1 MTGGREEEQFRH
13 CFPLCRQITK
23 LSERVRSDSE
33 VTGSQVSLAS
43 AGKEGRRKLERQV
56 TVVEEEK
63 LIEKQTKE
71 KDKLIQAESVQTGRV
86 SVFFFPPFFFFF
98 VLHSYSLRFWCC
110 FGLMGVLHWR
120 NTLLAEAFANGAVWS
135 EPMDFPGKI
144 ILIFP
149 WKGMWTEKKT
159 GLSLSEA

>member
-43 AGKEGRRKLERQV
+43 AGKEGRWKLERQV

-86 SVFFFPPFFFFF
+86 SVFFFPPFFFFCASF
-98 VLHSYSLRFWCC
+98 LQPQVLVLFWPNGC
-110 FGLMGVLHWR
+110 FA
-120 NTLLAEAFANGAVWS
+120 LAQHPFS
-135 EPMDFPGKI
+135 RSI
-144 ILIFP
+144 C
-149 WKGMWTEKKT
+149 
-159 GLSLSEA
+159 